1 MTTMVWTHL
10 TYLGISTAI
19 TVWVGRTLRKHGSIF
34 AADGDESRS
43 DLLDSFAHLLEVG
56 FYLLNFG
63 VISMA
68 LKAGERAEDMQTA
81 IELLSTKFGAI
92 LFVLGFIH
100 LLMIAVFSG
109 ARKRKQ
115 HEKWVSETG
124 VDRSSTVRR
133 PASV

>member
-1 MTTMVWTHL
+1 MVWTHL
-10 TYLGISTAI
+10 TYLAVSTAI

-34 AADGDESRS
+34 AADGDDSSS

-68 LKAGERAEDMQTA
+68 LKTGGRADDPQTA
-81 IELLSTKFGAI
+81 IELLSTKIGAI

-115 HEKWVSETG
+115 HEKWISETG
-124 VDRSSTVRR
+124 VDKFNTARRS
-133 PASV
+133 ASV

>member
-1 MTTMVWTHL
+1 MVWTHL
-10 TYLGISTAI
+10 TYLAVSTAI

-34 AADGDESRS
+34 AADGDDSSS

-68 LKAGERAEDMQTA
+68 LKIGGRADDLQTA
-81 IELLSTKFGAI
+81 IELLSTKIGAI

-109 ARKRKQ
+109 ARKRNH
-115 HEKWVSETG
+115 HEKWISETG
-124 VDRSSTVRR
+124 VDKFNTARR
-133 PASV
+133 